1 MMKYFLLLIGLVA
14 AVLAALM
21 FVPAENGRP
30 VLNPDSMRQ
39 LLSESTSMVV
49 PAEEE
54 EVLPA
59 MYRWRDESGHWQY
72 GQIPPPGVKAEPL
85 EQKDTRTVS
94 PEALR
99 QGALPEDSQ

>member
-1 MMKYFLLLIGLVA
+1 MKYFLLLIGLVA

-21 FVPAENGRP
+21 LVPLENGRP
-30 VLNPDSMRQ
+30 ALDPDTVRR
-39 LLSESTSMVV
+39 LLSESTSM
-49 PAEEE
+49 AMQAEE

-59 MYRWRDESGHWQY
+59 MYRWQDQAGRWQY
-72 GQIPPPGVKAEPL
+72 GQIPPPGVRAEPM

>member
-1 MMKYFLLLIGLVA
+1 MMKYFLLLIGLVI

-21 FVPAENGRP
+21 LVPVENGKP
-30 VLNPDSMRQ
+30 VLDPDSVGQ

-49 PAEEE
+49 AGEE

-59 MYRWRDESGHWQY
+59 MYRWRDASGQWQY
-72 GQIPPPGVKAEPL
+72 GQVPPPGVAAEPM

>member
-1 MMKYFLLLIGLVA
+1 MKYFLLLIGLVA

-21 FVPAENGRP
+21 YVPLENGRP
-30 VLNPDSMRQ
+30 ALDPDSMRQ
-39 LLSESTSMVV
+39 LLSESTAMAV

-59 MYRWRDESGHWQY
+59 MYRWRDASGRWQY
-72 GQIPPPGVKAEPL
+72 GQVPPPGVNAEPM

>member
-1 MMKYFLLLIGLVA
+1 MKYFLLLIGLLVV
-14 AVLAALM
+14 VLAALM
-21 FVPAENGRP
+21 YVPAENGRP
-30 VLNPDSMRQ
+30 VLDPDSIRQ
-39 LLSESTSMVV
+39 LLSDSTSIAV
-49 PAEEE
+49 PADEE

-59 MYRWRDESGHWQY
+59 MYRWQDQAGRWQY
-72 GQIPPPGVKAEPL
+72 GQIPPPGVRAEPV

>member
-1 MMKYFLLLIGLVA
+1 MMKYFLLLVGLVA

-21 FVPAENGRP
+21 YVPAENGRP
-30 VLNPDSMRQ
+30 VLDPDSMRQ
-39 LLSESTSMVV
+39 LLSESTSMVI
-49 PAEEE
+49 PAEE

-59 MYRWRDESGHWQY
+59 MYRWRDESGRWQY
-72 GQIPPPGVKAEPL
+72 GQIPPPGVRAEPV

-94 PEALR
+94 PDALR

>member
-1 MMKYFLLLIGLVA
+1 MKYFLLLIGLVI

-30 VLNPDSMRQ
+30 ILDPDSVGQ

-49 PAEEE
+49 PGEEE

-59 MYRWRDESGHWQY
+59 MYRWRDASGQWQY
-72 GQIPPPGVKAEPL
+72 GQIPPPGVNAEPM